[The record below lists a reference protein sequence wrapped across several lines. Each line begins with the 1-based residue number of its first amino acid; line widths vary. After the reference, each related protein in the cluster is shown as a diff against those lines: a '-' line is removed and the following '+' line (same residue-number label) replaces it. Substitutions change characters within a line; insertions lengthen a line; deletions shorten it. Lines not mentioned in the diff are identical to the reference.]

1 MSVKEK
7 RAEVEGAIMG
17 MLEESF
23 PEVSWSKLFTGFQ
36 REKGLSGSLVNSKID
51 FAYDSKN
58 QLKAT
63 ATYTVIIADPNNIDT
78 VDAIADEVFELL
90 DNDDLNGTVTIGEVK
105 SIIYAAAPNKATA
118 GAALLIYEVQYY
130 V

>member
-1 MSVKEK
+1 MSVKQ
-7 RAEVEGAIMG
+7 RRQEVEGAIMG
-17 MLEESF
+17 MLEQGF
-23 PEVSWSKLFTGFQ
+23 PQISWTKLFTGFQ
-36 REKGLSGSLVNSKID
+36 REKGVSGSLVNSKTD

-63 ATYTVIIADPNNIDT
+63 ATYTVIIADPDNNDT

-90 DNDDLNGTVTIGEVK
+90 DNDDLNGTATIGEVK
-105 SIIYAAAPNKATA
+105 SIIYASAPNKAEA

>member
-36 REKGLSGSLVNSKID
+36 REKGISGSLVNSKID

-63 ATYTVIIADPNNIDT
+63 ATYTVIIADPNNTDT
-78 VDAIADEVFELL
+78 VDTIADDVFELL

-105 SIIYAAAPNKATA
+105 SIVYAAAPNKAKA

>member
-23 PEVSWSKLFTGFQ
+23 PQVSWSKLFTGFQ
-36 REKGLSGSLVNSKID
+36 REKGISGSLVNSKTD

-63 ATYTVIIADPNNIDT
+63 AVYTVIIADPNNTDT
-78 VDAIADEVFELL
+78 VDTIADDVFELL

-105 SIIYAAAPNKATA
+105 SIVYAAAPNKATA